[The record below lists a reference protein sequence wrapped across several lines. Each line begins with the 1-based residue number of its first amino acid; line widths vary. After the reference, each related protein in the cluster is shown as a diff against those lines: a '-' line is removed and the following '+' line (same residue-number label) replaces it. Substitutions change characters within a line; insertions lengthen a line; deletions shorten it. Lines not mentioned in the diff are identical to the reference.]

1 MATATMT
8 AVLRNASNAPALS
21 TAMLLV
27 QIISIRIATRVSVPV
42 KREHDQLSG
51 SGNLGPWALLRSD
64 LVRVWF

>member
-27 QIISIRIATRVSVPV
+27 QIIAFVSRQEYQFPSSVNTTNY
-42 KREHDQLSG
+42 RGLEISD
-51 SGNLGPWALLRSD
+51 LGPY
-64 LVRVWF
+64 